1 MNLGG
6 RVKEARTKRGLKQAQ
21 LAELAGTTQAVISA
35 LEKRDSK
42 TSEQI
47 FELADALRINPRWL
61 QTGHGVSGLE
71 SDSWTSPSVESSDEA
86 ALLVDYR
93 AASDGWKLTT
103 RLFVRTKPEDQPE
116 LSRDMNILL
125 TTIFGAHVPDERLGD
140 NWTRPDKTP
149 EKK

>member
-1 MNLGG
+1 M
-6 RVKEARTKRGLKQAQ
+6 REARDKRGMTQAQ
-21 LAELAGTTQAVISA
+21 LAELAGTSQAVVSA

-47 FELADALRINPRWL
+47 FELADALRVNPRWL

-71 SDSWTSPSVESSDEA
+71 AESWASPAVESADEA
-86 ALLVDYR
+86 ALLADYR

-125 TTIFGAHVPDERLGD
+125 TTIFGAHVPDERLGT
-140 NWTRPDKTP
+140 NWTRPDKAP